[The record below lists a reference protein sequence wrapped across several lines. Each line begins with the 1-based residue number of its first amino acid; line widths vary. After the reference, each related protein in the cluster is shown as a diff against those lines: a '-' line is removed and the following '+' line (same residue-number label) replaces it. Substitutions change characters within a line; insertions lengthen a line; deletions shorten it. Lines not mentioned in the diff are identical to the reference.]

1 VPGILDGRLVRAI
14 VLYHHTGVGRGLVTM
29 LITRRS
35 GSTYR
40 EVESADSG
48 EDSYKAAHVGLI
60 LSV

>member
-1 VPGILDGRLVRAI
+1 
-14 VLYHHTGVGRGLVTM
+14 M